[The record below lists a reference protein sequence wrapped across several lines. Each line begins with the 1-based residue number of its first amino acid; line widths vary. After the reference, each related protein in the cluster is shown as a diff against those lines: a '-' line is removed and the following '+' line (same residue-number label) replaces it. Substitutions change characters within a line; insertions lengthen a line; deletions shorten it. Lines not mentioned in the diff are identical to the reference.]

1 VVHRAAT
8 RASCSGPTALRAS
21 ATVRPPAPTPPRP
34 TPGALLTALR
44 GGAGDS
50 AALVAVFGPT
60 GASKRQ
66 EIVNRAAIEVVYKPL
81 SSAPGAAEKEKESVL
96 RQIAEAAVMTQLHP
110 RTVVQIVVQELNND
124 GSMLA
129 VVINAMC
136 VALLDAGV
144 PLRHSFVAAAV
155 ATRMDGSVLLDPAA
169 ADEAACRSSCTFA
182 YQVGGAAPPAGDAAA
197 AAGGTDFAV
206 LSSVPGGCEVVGA
219 GGVGDAG
226 YWEAL
231 AAGRAAARQVEAF
244 VRKHTEHHYARVRA

>member
-1 VVHRAAT
+1 MT

-21 ATVRPPAPTPPRP
+21 ATVRPPAPTPPHP
-34 TPGALLTALR
+34 TRGHCLLLTALR